1 MFSQHK
7 EISSNTV
14 TYIERSC
21 QPPTLHPPHYS
32 RSWMGVR
39 IMLYSALPCVKKEE
53 KNKYI
58 STILFTAK
66 SHCSHVPRFFH
77 HTWQVCSW
85 YIVNERVPDLLKMI
99 HCFTSC
105 QNFCTSLHCQVQW
118 GKKVPL
124 SFSHLI
130 QISGI
135 VLLYLFSFSG
145 VIYVSHQPVIL

>member
-1 MFSQHK
+1 MIGCWYIVLVTLEMDVILSYPQPFFFLPTFFLLFSQHK

-53 KNKYI
+53 KKKYI

-77 HTWQVCSW
+77 HTWQVFSW
-85 YIVNERVPDLLKMI
+85 YIVNERVPDLLKIKIMLLMFYGI
-99 HCFTSC
+99 G
-105 QNFCTSLHCQVQW
+105 NFL
-118 GKKVPL
+118 
-124 SFSHLI
+124 
-130 QISGI
+130 
-135 VLLYLFSFSG
+135 
-145 VIYVSHQPVIL
+145 